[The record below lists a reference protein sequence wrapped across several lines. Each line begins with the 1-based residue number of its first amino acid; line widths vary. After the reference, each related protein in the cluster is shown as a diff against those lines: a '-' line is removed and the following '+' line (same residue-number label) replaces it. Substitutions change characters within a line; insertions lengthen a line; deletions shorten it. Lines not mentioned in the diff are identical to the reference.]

1 MSIRVE
7 FDGQSKVR
15 FEGLEGWVDFTPAGN
30 SPQHFRVTDI
40 KTKKIEKILLDRGAL
55 FRCLNMPDME
65 APGWTKKLPEIVFFC
80 SQYCGTLLKVIDY
93 TQDLWRHSSIKPLPR
108 DDAAKIAGAITW
120 TVLFAPRGGHLHI
133 HKGVFNTVFG
143 FYLLRTTKNGIHHV
157 YLELELEID
166 IASAER
172 KQSESDRKIKEQD
185 DPLLLDLN
193 ENPFGIFSAFS
204 LKSACRFAKEM
215 PRVSQ
220 IMTRSG
226 ITPKKQNGVK
236 KKVNSRLTAP
246 IGHVRARSE
255 KSPPPPKNH
264 RRAVSGVAAV
274 PASKPPSS
282 PTKKTAA
289 RPSPQRLNSRLAL
302 TLAVPT
308 SPPYSPPGMLIRGIN
323 RGDPHAGTK
332 SAQRK
337 RISSPPPARHPT
349 SPENLRA
356 LKKRVEATRKRS
368 MSARAPV
375 NRPTAASPPPM
386 SPLSSPMKRV
396 VQLPLSPPLD
406 AGVNPGPPVKLDE
419 LPPGD
424 LVTKNIKRPPHLD
437 ISMDDSDD
445 ER

>member
-7 FDGQSKVR
+7 FDGQSKIR
-15 FEGLEGWVDFTPAGN
+15 FEGLEGWVDFKPAGR
-30 SPQHFRVTDI
+30 SPRHFRVTDI

-120 TVLFAPRGGHLHI
+120 TVLFAPKGGHLHI

-143 FYLLRTTKNGIHHV
+143 FYLLRTTKNGISHV
-157 YLELELEID
+157 YLELELELEID

-193 ENPFGIFSAFS
+193 ENPFGIFSVFS
-204 LKSACRFAKEM
+204 LKSACRFTKEM
-215 PRVSQ
+215 PRVSE
-220 IMTRSG
+220 IVNRSG
-226 ITPKKQNGVK
+226 IAPKKQNGVK

-246 IGHVRARSE
+246 IRHVRARSE
-255 KSPPPPKNH
+255 KSPPPPKSH

-274 PASKPPSS
+274 PAPKPPLS
-282 PTKKTAA
+282 PTKKPST
-289 RPSPQRLNSRLAL
+289 RLSPQRPNSRL
-302 TLAVPT
+302 TLAIPS
-308 SPPYSPPGMLIRGIN
+308 SPPPSPPGMLIRGTN
-323 RGDPHAGTK
+323 RGDPHVQTK

-349 SPENLRA
+349 SSENLRA

-375 NRPTAASPPPM
+375 DRPTAASPPPM
-386 SPLSSPMKRV
+386 SPPASPFRKII
-396 VQLPLSPPLD
+396 QLPLNPSLD
-406 AGVNPGPPVKLDE
+406 SGVSPGPLVKLDQRPE
-419 LPPGD
+419 GEA
-424 LVTKNIKRPPHLD
+424 KRPPYLD
-437 ISMDDSDD
+437 IAMDDSDG
-445 ER
+445 EQ